1 MKTFTI
7 YLKSGQQFTL
17 RAEKVICR
25 YSDLTGELRN
35 LQYENGQEGIPL
47 YLDLSQVA
55 AVVQKEIGD

>member
-17 RAEKVICR
+17 RAEKVICK
-25 YSDLTGELRN
+25 YNNLTGELLSLR
-35 LQYENGQEGIPL
+35 YENGQEGIPL

-55 AVVQKEIGD
+55 VVVQEKIGD